1 MKILTTPAP
10 KRPPVFRVHT
20 RGLVAGQP
28 SGVDAAAL
36 AELAAKENGAPFL
49 RAVDML
55 IRGVHPVTEAELP
68 AHKRLS
74 WETIESLEPYRRNLD
89 GAGGR
94 PTVMVQVLDG
104 QRSVIN
110 AAALPMLVSSL
121 NSAYMVERLAA
132 FPSIVDRL
140 VTEVDDMQ
148 ETTTLVGHLSD
159 GVKEQEQT
167 IETEEWPHIGA
178 TSEKYKIG
186 HLRNGRQIAF
196 SQDLIDRSNIPGIIE
211 RLNVLADISRE
222 LIERRGIRL
231 IFDYYGSKATPA
243 VPYVMDRTALGVSG
257 GAAIYSTT
265 AIDATRVP
273 GGTEL
278 QNNALVSD
286 ANLEA
291 ARAILAAYK
300 NERGFPVALPM
311 SMCQLVVPDALAA
324 TAATITGSEMVP
336 GNVNELNQWG
346 PRGAY
351 RPEVISSPYIDAFVS
366 TSAWLLG
373 DVRGQYVRKW
383 LRRPEVATIGGTG
396 TEAYVRTREGFRV
409 SLNWDCEYGART
421 FDRVIRN
428 LAATTAPADA

>member
-1 MKILTTPAP
+1 MKISAPPP

-20 RGLVAGQP
+20 RGVVAGTP
-28 SGVDAAAL
+28 NGVDAASL

-55 IRGVHPVTEAELP
+55 IRGVHPVTEQELP
-68 AHKRLS
+68 THKRLS
-74 WETIESLEPYRRNLD
+74 WDTIESLEPYRRSLD
-89 GAGGR
+89 GVGGR
-94 PTVMVQVLDG
+94 PMVMVQALDG
-104 QRSVIN
+104 QRNVIT
-110 AAALPMLVSSL
+110 AAALPVLVSSL

-132 FPSIVDRL
+132 FPSVVDRL
-140 VTEVDDMQ
+140 VTEIDDMQ
-148 ETTTLVGHLSD
+148 ETTTIVGHLSD

-178 TSEKYKIG
+178 ASEKYKIG

-196 SQDLIDRSNIPGIIE
+196 SQDLIDRSNIPGIVD
-211 RLNVLADISRE
+211 RLNVLADVARE
-222 LIERRGIRL
+222 LIEKRGIRA

-243 VPYVMDRTALGVSG
+243 QPYVMDRNGTA
-257 GAAIYSTT
+257 AALYTT
-265 AIDATRVP
+265 TPIVAARVP

-291 ARAILAAYK
+291 ARAILAAYA

-324 TAATITGSEMVP
+324 VASTITRSEYVP
-336 GNVNELNQWG
+336 GNVNELNNWG

-351 RPEVISSPYIDAFVS
+351 QPEVISSPYIDKFVS

-373 DVRGQYVRKW
+373 DVRGQFVRKW

-409 SLNWDCEYGART
+409 SLNWDCEYGVRT
-421 FDRVIRN
+421 FDRVLRN